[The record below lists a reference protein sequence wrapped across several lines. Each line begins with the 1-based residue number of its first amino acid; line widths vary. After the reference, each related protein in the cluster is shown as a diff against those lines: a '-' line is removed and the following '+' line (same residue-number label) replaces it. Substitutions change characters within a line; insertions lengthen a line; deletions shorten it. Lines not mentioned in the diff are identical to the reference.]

1 MILFVHLKRLLFS
14 FCRNLEKVILLEK
27 GQPLS
32 DCLMCQA
39 AETAKLCSKSPSL
52 FKSQMAILADVANK
66 TTMNEKS
73 SDAECL
79 QLKPGKRYSE
89 ANICK
94 SAKCT
99 AECENGRFA

>member
-1 MILFVHLKRLLFS
+1 
-14 FCRNLEKVILLEK
+14 
-27 GQPLS
+27 
-32 DCLMCQA
+32 
-39 AETAKLCSKSPSL
+39 
-52 FKSQMAILADVANK
+52 MAILADVANK